1 MPLADYLS
9 TRIWAPMGAEAD
21 ASWGVDNSGQE
32 TAQCCLSAVARDW
45 LRLGLLLAADGVRD
59 GREVIPRAWVLE
71 ATTASA
77 AFQVAGTA
85 TRTLGYGYQTWLLP
99 GARRQFMLM
108 GIHGQAILVDP
119 DAKLVLVH
127 TAVRVPSAP
136 DPGLAELL
144 VLWRALVE
152 ASG

>member
-1 MPLADYLS
+1 
-9 TRIWAPMGAEAD
+9 
-21 ASWGVDNSGQE
+21 
-32 TAQCCLSAVARDW
+32 
-45 LRLGLLLAADGVRD
+45 
-59 GREVIPRAWVLE
+59 
-71 ATTASA
+71 
-77 AFQVAGTA
+77 
-85 TRTLGYGYQTWLLP
+85 
-99 GARRQFMLM
+99 MLI

>member
-1 MPLADYLS
+1 
-9 TRIWAPMGAEAD
+9 
-21 ASWGVDNSGQE
+21 
-32 TAQCCLSAVARDW
+32 
-45 LRLGLLLAADGVRD
+45 
-59 GREVIPRAWVLE
+59 
-71 ATTASA
+71 
-77 AFQVAGTA
+77 
-85 TRTLGYGYQTWLLP
+85 LGYGYQTWLLP

-144 VLWRALVE
+144 ALWRALVE